1 MWKCNKPSYYGIRSI
16 SEKEDAPDETV
27 IVSVEIEGLK

>member
-1 MWKCNKPSYYGIRSI
+1 MQKCNKPSCYGIRSI
-16 SEKEDAPDETV
+16 SEKGDGPDEMV